1 MISEIWTFI
10 NDIEDCSPYFP
21 IGIGS
26 PSQYIGNRK
35 KSFEPAVANEDS
47 PPASYQQLRR
57 ELDCFSINWTTRYS
71 LLCNPSLIY
80 KCLCAG
86 ETPPS
91 VAAAFLSSTRSPWR
105 TARSAGS
112 SAASAVSTGGRLCRA
127 TFWPER
133 RKTRKRRFGATQCA
147 GSVTRTGTSR
157 LDVSHQCSMWFL
169 SLLRYSW
176 WEDDPRTRLEWRPW
190 PHQTGQFN
198 SSLLTA
204 GCSFRAPFLPFFQN
218 IFSPPRPPPQQIL
231 LVLCKL

>member
-80 KCLCAG
+80 M
-86 ETPPS
+86 S
-91 VAAAFLSSTRSPWR
+91 
-105 TARSAGS
+105 
-112 SAASAVSTGGRLCRA
+112 LCRRD
-127 TFWPER
+127 TPECGCGLSLLYSVSVKNCAVCGKLGCLRCIHR
-133 RKTRKRRFGATQCA
+133 RKTLPGHLLA
-147 GSVTRTGTSR
+147 GEKKDKKETVRSYPVCGVCHKDWH
-157 LDVSHQCSMWFL
+157 L
-169 SLLRYSW
+169 
-176 WEDDPRTRLEWRPW
+176 
-190 PHQTGQFN
+190 
-198 SSLLTA
+198 
-204 GCSFRAPFLPFFQN
+204 
-218 IFSPPRPPPQQIL
+218 
-231 LVLCKL
+231 